1 MIYHHL
7 PDDDKWQLLQTPI
20 KMTQYL
26 EIPHLHRLYFDLNIE
41 LVSPRNQYH
50 LDLIPA
56 LVMAKK
62 KTDPEIYTTVVA
74 FKIET
79 KHIPSSPIS
88 YHST

>member
-7 PDDDKWQLLQTPI
+7 PDDDKWQLLQTLI

-50 LDLIPA
+50 LDLIPGKSYA
-56 LVMAKK
+56 LVSLKAPL
-62 KTDPEIYTTVVA
+62 DV
-74 FKIET
+74 
-79 KHIPSSPIS
+79 
-88 YHST
+88 